1 MTMSRIFEQAR
12 TTPDKT
18 AVVYNDVSCDYA
30 RFARWIEGTRRYLA
44 EQDLP
49 IDSVA
54 VIATRTPVEA
64 WVLGLALRSLGITTV
79 VPRNAEDVGTPGLGN
94 IGCVVTAADGP
105 QLASAEFAAARGWRS
120 IRVPAGIELAAA
132 SGALPR
138 DPQTQPRPGGH
149 ILMTSGTTGVYK
161 MVMRD
166 PVVEARALPAAAHL
180 YGISDRSVVYVA
192 NFGLWTAG
200 GHRWPVTTWSA
211 GGTVVIHP
219 PPDLRRPLAR
229 HDMTHFFATPDML
242 ATLLRAPGDPPRR
255 NDAMRL
261 LVTGGALPRAL
272 LAAATELLTHRVYSV
287 LASTEASV
295 LAITPIERSD
305 DLDWHRIL
313 PSREVHVVDEAGNVL
328 PPGREG
334 MIRVRILDGIA
345 GYLGDEAASR
355 EFFHDGYF
363 YPGDVGVFGADGR
376 LSLRGRVTDVVSV
389 LGDKVATGSIER
401 ALQDRLGANGVCL
414 IGIPGAMGDEEIH
427 LVIESSRRFERAEI
441 EAAANAELGII
452 KRVPVRFDFTA
463 KLPRNEMGKIRR
475 LALKQLLLRARGAS
489 GAHAPGLTPPR
500 PP

>member
-1 MTMSRIFEQAR
+1 MAISRIFEQAR

-18 AVVYNDVSCDYA
+18 AVVYNGVSCDYA

-44 EQDLP
+44 EQELASD
-49 IDSVA
+49 A
-54 VIATRTPVEA
+54 VGVVATRTPLDA
-64 WVLGLALRSLGITTV
+64 WVLGLALRSVGITTV
-79 VPRNAEDVGTPGLGN
+79 VPGNAKDIETAGLRN
-94 IGCVVTAADGP
+94 IGCVVTTADGHP
-105 QLASAEFAAARGWRS
+105 LAAAEFAAARGWRA
-120 IRVPAGIELAAA
+120 IRVPADIELGAA
-132 SGALPR
+132 SGALLR
-138 DPQTQPRPGGH
+138 NSQTQPRPGGH

-166 PVVEARALPAAAHL
+166 PVAEAHALPAAADL

-200 GHRWPVTTWSA
+200 GYRWPLTTWGA

-229 HDMTHFFATPDML
+229 HDMTHVFATPN
-242 ATLLRAPGDPPRR
+242 TLLALLPSPRDPPRR

-261 LVTGGALPRAL
+261 LVTGGALPQAL
-272 LAAATELLTHRVYSV
+272 LAAATELLTRRVYSV

-295 LAITPIERSD
+295 LAITPIERSN
-305 DLDWHRIL
+305 DLDWHRIH
-313 PSREVHVVDEAGNVL
+313 PSREVQVVDEAGNVL
-328 PPGREG
+328 GPGREG
-334 MIRVRILDGIA
+334 MVRARILDGIA

-376 LSLRGRVTDVVSV
+376 LSLRGRVTDVVSI
-389 LGDKVATGSIER
+389 LGIKVATGAIER
-401 ALQDRLGANGVCL
+401 ALQDRLGVDGVCV
-414 IGIPGAMGDEEIH
+414 IGIPGATSGEEIH
-427 LVIESSRRFERAEI
+427 LVVESRRRIERAEI

-452 KRVPVRFDFTA
+452 GSVPVRIDFTA

-475 LALKQLLLRARGAS
+475 LALKELLLLARDAK
-489 GAHAPGLTPPR
+489 PGQR
-500 PP
+500 N